1 MRCRC
6 AALRLLVSPLA
17 LTGPSTHARACW
29 PNSSTRNAATAPASA
44 AATPH
49 TLYFTPPGNPAGV
62 PPGPAHRF
70 PEWGLCV
77 GIL

>member
-1 MRCRC
+1 
-6 AALRLLVSPLA
+6 LLAELFDQERGDGTRVRSR
-17 LTGPSTHARACW
+17 HA
-29 PNSSTRNAATAPASA
+29 
-44 AATPH
+44 H